1 MALSALVG
9 PLIGV
14 DRNSKAIGIDLLKGS
29 GGEDNRPAPGEPT
42 LLPIREAKGRMRL
55 DKVRSDAELK
65 AALKALIATMGL
77 PSNAEDKDLSPY
89 RHTCADQPSV
99 PCDVCEYYAD
109 LEKEKKWSEAKE
121 RKKELNTSESV
132 AEASGSR
139 RCWRA

>member
-1 MALSALVG
+1 MALSALVD

-14 DRNSKAIGIDLLKGS
+14 DGTSKAIGIDLLKGS
-29 GGEDNRPAPGEPT
+29 GGEDNCPALGEPT

-89 RHTCADQPSV
+89 RHTRAHQPLA
-99 PCDVCEYYAD
+99 PCDAYEYYAD
-109 LEKEKKWSEAKE
+109 LEKEKKWSEA
-121 RKKELNTSESV
+121 
-132 AEASGSR
+132 SGSR
-139 RCWRA
+139 SCWKT